1 MNLLLKQAGE
11 YMEWTYTISALSAAV
26 KVFGSEED
34 EGESVNDPDEIV
46 SLSDIE
52 SFQNFA
58 KGIG

>member
-1 MNLLLKQAGE
+1 
-11 YMEWTYTISALSAAV
+11 MEWTYTISALSAAV